1 MLKEHLK
8 FNLQFFA
15 DGGGDG
21 GDGGDGGAS
30 ASEPAKEEFEL
41 TPGENE
47 ELARIPE
54 RDREMYKET
63 VIKPKRKK
71 AAAGSEEP
79 STDAPKGNPDHVPFS
94 ELIKR
99 PEYKEEFQNFMDK
112 TVIPSRFKKYE
123 DIEAKNAKMSDA
135 LLAVADKYGLDPSS
149 ETYLDDITN
158 KIKQDTSYIES
169 YALDNDI
176 SVEEA
181 KKDLETKRKISAY
194 ENEKREREKEEF
206 QRQQMMILRQ
216 RAEETKKLYPDFNLD
231 LEMQNE
237 DFRKICALFGG
248 DTTRAYHD
256 IHFNDLMERQAR
268 DIATKANQQ
277 IANSVAANRTRPQ
290 ESGLSSSA
298 ALATSPNFDNMSAEE
313 LKAWGE
319 EQRRSRVRR

>member
-1 MLKEHLK
+1 MLKDFYK

-30 ASEPAKEEFEL
+30 ADANAEIEL

-63 VIKPKRKK
+63 VIVPKRKK
-71 AAAGSEEP
+71 ASVAKTEP
-79 STDAPKGNPDHVPFS
+79 GAEPPKSDHIPFS
-94 ELIKR
+94 ELIKSD
-99 PEYKEEFQNFMDK
+99 EYKEEFQTFMDK

-149 ETYLDDITN
+149 DTYLDDITA
-158 KIKQDTSYIES
+158 KIKQDSSYIES
-169 YALDNDI
+169 YAMENDI

-181 KKDLETKRKISAY
+181 KKDLDMKRKISAY
-194 ENEKREREKEEF
+194 ETEKRQRE
-206 QRQQMMILRQ
+206 QAQAQQYHLQMLRQ
-216 RAEETKKLYPDFNLD
+216 NAEETKKLYPDFNLE

-237 DFRKICALFGG
+237 DFRKICALFNG

-256 IHFNDLMERQAR
+256 LHFQELMDKQAKT
-268 DIATKANQQ
+268 IATKASQQ
-277 IANSVAANRTRPQ
+277 MANSVAANRQRPT
-290 ESGLSSSA
+290 ENGLSSQA
-298 ALATSPNFDNMSAEE
+298 ALTISPNFDNMSAEE

-319 EQRRSRVRR
+319 EQRRSRVR